1 MFINKKKRSP
11 DKSRIGDIFTEAGMV
26 NVDLVDQSLA
36 IAKNAKLPLGRVLV
50 MSGHLNDRE
59 VASALEAQRGIRE
72 GRYSKEY
79 AAKLMRMVHC
89 NNVSIDEAA
98 ALLSWEQAY
107 STQFSQLGKLLQ
119 AAQLLEEET
128 LLIAQREA
136 DSQGIPLGGY
146 LAKTKMISLELLE
159 NALNVMVLVRDNK
172 VTRIDGV
179 QALKKV
185 GHNLVD
191 LRHAL
196 RELGLEHV
204 LDDDRIRLAELLI
217 ASGVLEEH
225 IALDALEHS
234 IENKE
239 MIGQVFMKVS
249 AFAPLVLEAA
259 LQLQEMVASGVM
271 RVERAC
277 DMIVLVKEMDVPLE
291 QLLSELDRINE
302 VAHFIRKSGLL
313 DDKELRALAATADD
327 FENNFGRV
335 LLQSGLVG
343 PKVVGHASY
352 CLSLYEMNEL
362 LQQEAYALLK
372 HCVQNNVEPHDA
384 IYQLGL
390 GQHSECRFGEQDLLG
405 KTA

>member
-1 MFINKKKRSP
+1 MFIKKKRSVVQA
-11 DKSRIGDIFTEAGMV
+11 RIGDIFTEAGMV
-26 NVDLVDQSLA
+26 NPDLVEQSLA

-59 VASALEAQRGIRE
+59 VNSALEAQRAIRE
-72 GRYSKEY
+72 GRFTIDY

-119 AAQLLEEET
+119 AAQLLEQDT
-128 LLIAQREA
+128 LLIAQSEA
-136 DSQGIPLGGY
+136 DARGMPLGNY
-146 LAKTKMISLELLE
+146 LAKTNMISLELLE
-159 NALNVMVLVRDNK
+159 NSLNVMVLVRDNK
-172 VTRIDGV
+172 ITRIDGV
-179 QALKKV
+179 QALKKI

-204 LDDDRIRLAELLI
+204 LNDDRIRLAELMI

-225 IALDALEHS
+225 VALDALEHS
-234 IENKE
+234 IESKQL
-239 MIGQVFMKVS
+239 IGQVFMNVS
-249 AFAPLVLEAA
+249 AFPPSVLEAG
-259 LQLQEMVASGVM
+259 LQLQEMVAKGVVK
-271 RVERAC
+271 VERAC
-277 DMIVLVKEMDVPLE
+277 ELIVLVKEMGVPLE

-313 DDKELRALAATADD
+313 DDKELRALAATAAD
-327 FENNFGRV
+327 FENDFGKV

-362 LQQEAYALLK
+362 LQQEAYTLLK
-372 HCVQNNVEPHDA
+372 HCVENNAEPHDA
-384 IYQLGL
+384 IFHLGL